1 MTRNLHNP
9 SPRPA
14 ASLLS
19 RAKLWLSSTLH
30 RPRLESDMDEE
41 IRFHL
46 DARAQDLA
54 TQGLPLKLAA
64 RQARLEF
71 GPIATTK
78 DDIRSALGLRWLDDL
93 LADLRYSTRLLRKS
107 PGFTAIAVS
116 SLALAIG
123 ANTAIFSV
131 ANQMLYARLAVPR
144 PRELR
149 LVAAVSP
156 DPSVIHGNWGSNS
169 TINGQEHH
177 DSIAYPIYRQ
187 LLQNNRSGLDLFA
200 FKDIGGVNVTAS
212 NQAQSASAQLV
223 SGNFYKDMQITPQL
237 GRPILPSDDAVP
249 GQGTVAL
256 ISDDFWHRTFGGSP
270 SVLGRTL
277 NVDGHLI
284 TIIGVNPPSFTGAQ
298 AVQISP
304 ALFMPLSMVRE
315 LVSGFRDDLLTGT
328 DIWWVNIAARMPPG
342 ASQPTA
348 EAALTNAFQSAVRA
362 SITPK
367 AGEHIPTL
375 ILEDGSRGL
384 SYVWTQLQLAKPIHV
399 LLALSGLVLLLAC
412 ANIAN
417 LMLARASVRH
427 REMSVRLALGASRGR
442 ILRQVLTE
450 SLLLSSLGGLFGLV
464 IGYVGRN
471 SLPRLMHTSF
481 DGNDIN
487 VPFNWLIFAFAAAVT
502 LLTGLLFGI
511 LPAWRA
517 TRQDPNRGL
526 KETAT
531 SVSRRRSAW
540 SGKATVAFQ
549 IALSTLLVASSA
561 LFLRTLINLNHINP
575 GFNPDNLLTFE
586 LNAPESRY
594 PAASAVALFQ
604 RVEETIAA
612 APGVSGVTVLN
623 PPFLSNSMW
632 DGDFDIE
639 GQPPIQFKKGDMGQY
654 PNVMAVGRNFFS
666 VAQIPIL
673 RGRAFGPQ
681 DTATS
686 TSVAVINQSLARKF
700 FPNFDPIGRRF
711 KDDEDKN
718 HVKHYRTVI
727 GICAD
732 TLYNTVRDP
741 AGPIHFDLYVD
752 QKEFRGAT
760 FMVRSTR
767 PPGALAAD
775 LRQRIHSLDPD
786 LPMTSIRTQRQQIN
800 ANLQQERLFATLTA
814 GFGLLAL
821 LLASVGVYGI
831 MAYTVTQRTNE
842 IGIRLALGAQR
853 SQVRSMVLREAA
865 WLALAGVAAGLAITL
880 ALVRLV
886 KSMLYGL
893 QPRDPASLAGAA
905 LLLLAIALLAGWI
918 PAARASRVE
927 PMVALRHE

>member
-1 MTRNLHNP
+1 MTSSVWNRVSVFL
-9 SPRPA
+9 R
-14 ASLLS
+14 SLVH
-19 RAKLWLSSTLH
+19 RARFET
-30 RPRLESDMDEE
+30 DMDDEL
-41 IRFHL
+41 RFHL
-46 DARAQDLA
+46 QTHTEHLML
-54 TQGLPLKLAA
+54 QGLSPRDAA

-71 GPIATTK
+71 GTPDTIK
-78 DDIRSALGLRWLDDL
+78 DDVRATLGLRFLDDL
-93 LADLRYSTRLLRKS
+93 RADLRYAVRILSKS
-107 PGFTAIAVS
+107 PGFTAIAIS

-131 ANQMLYARLAVPR
+131 ANEMLYARLAVPR
-144 PRELR
+144 ARELR
-149 LVAAVSP
+149 LLAAVSP

-169 TINGQEHH
+169 TLNGQEHH

-187 LLQNNRSGLDLFA
+187 IVENNRSSLNLFA
-200 FKDIGGVNVTAS
+200 FKDIGRVNVTAN

-223 SGNFYKDMQITPQL
+223 SGNFYKELQITPQL

-249 GQGTVAL
+249 GQGTVAV
-256 ISDDFWHRTFGGSP
+256 ISDAFWHRTFGGSP
-270 SVLGRTL
+270 TVLGRTL
-277 NVDGHLI
+277 NVNGHLL

-298 AVQISP
+298 AVQLSTS
-304 ALFMPLSMVRE
+304 LFIPLSMVRE

-328 DIWWVNIAARMPPG
+328 DIWWVNIGTRMPG
-342 ASQPTA
+342 GSAQTTA
-348 EAALTNAFQSAVRA
+348 EAALTNAFQTAVRA
-362 SITPK
+362 AITPK

-384 SYVWTQLQLAKPIHV
+384 SYVWTQLELGKPLNV

-442 ILRQVLTE
+442 VLRQVLTE
-450 SLLLSSLGGLFGLV
+450 SLLLSSLGGVFGLLL
-464 IGYVGRN
+464 GYLGRN
-471 SLPRLMHTSF
+471 ALPRLMHSAWEGT
-481 DGNDIN
+481 DLII
-487 VPFNWLIFAFAAAVT
+487 PFNWPIFAFTAAVT
-502 LLTGLLFGI
+502 LLTSLLFGI

-517 TRQDPNRGL
+517 TRENPNQGL
-526 KETAT
+526 KEGAT
-531 SVSRRRSAW
+531 SASRRRSAW
-540 SGKATVAFQ
+540 SGKGIVAFQ

-561 LFLRTLINLNHINP
+561 LFFRTLVNLNRVDP
-575 GFNPDNLLTFE
+575 GFNVDNLLTFD
-586 LNAPESRY
+586 LQAPETRY
-594 PAASAVALFQ
+594 PGPSAAALFQ
-604 RVEETIAA
+604 RLEEAIAA
-612 APGVSGVTVLN
+612 APGVSGVAVLN

-632 DGDFDIE
+632 NNDFDIE

-654 PNVMAVGRNFFS
+654 PNVMDVGRNFFS

-686 TSVAVINQSLARKF
+686 TSVAIINQSLARKF
-700 FPNFDPIGRRF
+700 FPNSDPIGRRF

-718 HVKHYRTVI
+718 HVKHFRTVI

-752 QKEFRGAT
+752 QKDFRGAT
-760 FMVRSTR
+760 FMVRSNR
-767 PPGALAAD
+767 PPDALTAD
-775 LRQRIHSLDPD
+775 LRQVLRRIDPD
-786 LPMTSIRTQRQQIN
+786 LPMTNIRTQQQQIA
-800 ANLQQERLFATLTA
+800 ANLQQERMFAALTT

-821 LLASVGVYGI
+821 LLAAVGIYGI

-853 SQVRSMVLREAA
+853 RHVRAMVLREAA
-865 WLALAGVAAGLAITL
+865 SLSLIGVAIGMAAVL

-886 KSMLYGL
+886 KTMLYGL
-893 QPRDPASLAGAA
+893 HPRDPVSLAATA
-905 LLLLAIALLAGWI
+905 LLLLAVAFLAAWLPAL
-918 PAARASRVE
+918 RASRVE
-927 PMVALRHE
+927 PTVALRHE

>member
-1 MTRNLHNP
+1 MSLRTRLALLL
-9 SPRPA
+9 R
-14 ASLLS
+14 SL
-19 RAKLWLSSTLH
+19 TH
-30 RPRLESDMDEE
+30 RRQLESDINDE
-41 IRFHL
+41 IRFHIE
-46 DARAQDLA
+46 ARTADLA
-54 TQGLPLKLAA
+54 TQGHSPHEAA

-71 GPIATTK
+71 GATESHK
-78 DDIRSALGLRWLDDL
+78 DGIRAALGLRWLDEL
-93 LADLRYSTRLLRKS
+93 VADLRYSTRLLRKS

-131 ANQMLYARLAVPR
+131 ANEMLYARLAVPR

-187 LLQNNRSGLDLFA
+187 LAENNRSGLDLFA

-256 ISDDFWHRTFGGSP
+256 ISDAFWHRTFGGSP

-328 DIWWVNIAARMPPG
+328 DIWWVNIAVRMPPG

-348 EAALTNAFQSAVRA
+348 EAALTNTFQSSVRA

-384 SYVWTQLQLAKPIHV
+384 SYIWTQLQLGKPIHI

-450 SLLLSSLGGLFGLV
+450 SLLLSALGGLFGLL
-464 IGYVGRN
+464 IGYLGRN
-471 SLPRLMHTSF
+471 ALPRLMHTSF

-487 VPFNWLIFAFAAAVT
+487 VPFNWLIFAFAAGVT

-511 LPAWRA
+511 LPGWRA
-517 TRQDPNRGL
+517 TREDPNRGL
-526 KETAT
+526 KETAI
-531 SVSRRRSAW
+531 SASRRRSAW
-540 SGKATVAFQ
+540 SGKGIVAFQ

-561 LFLRTLINLNHINP
+561 LFLRTLVNLNHINP
-575 GFNPDNLLTFE
+575 GFNPDNLLTFN
-586 LNAPESRY
+586 LNAPEKQY
-594 PAASAVALFQ
+594 PGAGAAALFQ
-604 RVEETIAA
+604 RLEDAIAG
-612 APGVSGVTVLN
+612 APGVSGVAVLT
-623 PPFLSNSMW
+623 PSFLTGGTWN
-632 DGDFDIE
+632 GDFDIE
-639 GQPPIQFKKGDMGQY
+639 GQAPIQFKKDDPGQF
-654 PNVMAVGRNFFS
+654 PNLMNVGRTFFS
-666 VAQIPIL
+666 VAEIPII

-686 TSVAVINQSLARKF
+686 PSVAVVNQSLARKF
-700 FPNFDPIGRRF
+700 FPNSDPIGRRF

-718 HVKHYRTVI
+718 HVKHFRTII

-732 TLYNTVRDP
+732 TLYNSVREP
-741 AGPIHFDLYVD
+741 VGPIHFDLYVD
-752 QKEFRGAT
+752 QKDFRGAT
-760 FMVRSTR
+760 LMVRSTR
-767 PPGALAAD
+767 PPDALTAD
-775 LRQRIHSLDPD
+775 IRQVVRRIDPD
-786 LPMTSIRTQRQQIN
+786 LPMTSIRTQRQQID
-800 ANLQQERLFATLTA
+800 ANLQQERLFAALTA

-905 LLLLAIALLAGWI
+905 LLLLTIALLAGWI

-927 PMVALRHE
+927 PIEALRHE